1 MNILKI
7 FSLLALLLKNE
18 KKQNEYCPECGGQ
31 NEYCPECGGKPI
43 TFKKGEKIIVYICGR
58 GHVWY
63 EKTSIFDK
71 RK

>member
-7 FSLLALLLKNE
+7 FSLLALLKNE
-18 KKQNEYCPECGGQ
+18 NKQ

-63 EKTSIFDK
+63 EKTSIFNK

>member
-18 KKQNEYCPECGGQ
+18 NKQNEYCPECGD
-31 NEYCPECGGKPI
+31 KPI
-43 TFKKGEKIIVYICGR
+43 TFKKGEKIIIYICGR

-63 EKTSIFDK
+63 EKTKTSIFDK

>member
-18 KKQNEYCPECGGQ
+18 NKQNEYCPECGD
-31 NEYCPECGGKPI
+31 KPI
-43 TFKKGEKIIVYICGR
+43 TFKKGEKIIIYICGR